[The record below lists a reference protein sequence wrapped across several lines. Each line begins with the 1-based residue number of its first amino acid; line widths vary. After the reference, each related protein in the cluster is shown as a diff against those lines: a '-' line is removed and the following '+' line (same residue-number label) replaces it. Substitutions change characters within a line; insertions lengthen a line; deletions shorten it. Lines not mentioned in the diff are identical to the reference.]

1 MMKKRYLKKLCF
13 FMAMILM
20 ILTGCQSSSDEEASK
35 EKAESVANEEMANI
49 ENTTLNKYSDVMFDP
64 SLTEGKL
71 AWYFFNSVN
80 AWTTWQS
87 STHAGDGMLF
97 ITPDGKTLLCDTN
110 TANNTAYI
118 VYALKQLGVTKIDYF
133 LNSHPHVDHIGGF
146 AIIAENFEIG
156 HVYTVAT
163 EAEFSGAKGRWYNT
177 QVGTIV
183 EEKGIPHSYLVEGDT
198 FMLGEDVEVK
208 VFNPPADFDYAAGID
223 SYNESS
229 IVMKLTYG
237 ESSFLTGGDI
247 DDDPDNF
254 GRATESDLVARYGSE
269 LQADVS
275 KMNHHGDPVL
285 SSMSDDWLETVNSKI
300 YVGQMSSVP
309 DDITFFRHVKTGA
322 EVFHNG
328 IDGTVLVYTSGDG
341 TYDVQVEKDRTNNY
355 YGTLETEDGH
365 MRVE

>member
-1 MMKKRYLKKLCF
+1 MKKKGILRKLCF
-13 FMAMILM
+13 FMAISLM
-20 ILTGCQSSSDEEASK
+20 FLSGCQNSSGENVSNENTDNAVSEETAK
-35 EKAESVANEEMANI
+35 TA
-49 ENTTLNKYSDVMFDP
+49 NTTLNKYSDVIFDP
-64 SLTEGKL
+64 ALTEGKL
-71 AWYFFNSVN
+71 ACYFFNSVN

-97 ITPDGKTLLCDTN
+97 IAPDGTTLLCDTN
-110 TANNTAYI
+110 TPNNTAYI
-118 VYALKQLGVTKIDYF
+118 VYALKQLGITKIDYF
-133 LNSHPHVDHIGGF
+133 VNSHPHIDHVGGF

-156 HVYTVAT
+156 HVYTVA
-163 EAEFSGAKGRWYNT
+163 EESGFAGKKGWWYNT
-177 QVGTIV
+177 ELGTTV

-198 FMLGEDVEVK
+198 FMLGEDVQVK
-208 VFNPPADFDYAAGID
+208 VYNPPADFAYYGDID
-223 SYNESS
+223 ALNECS
-229 IVMKLTYG
+229 IVLKLTYG
-237 ESSFLTGGDI
+237 ESSYLTGGDI
-247 DDDPDNF
+247 DDDPDNY
-254 GRATESDLVARYGSE
+254 GRATESDLIARYGSE

-285 SSMSDDWLETVNSKI
+285 SSQSDGWLETVNSKI

-322 EVFHNG
+322 NVFHNG

-341 TYDVQVEKDRTNNY
+341 TYDVQVEKDRTSNY

>member
-1 MMKKRYLKKLCF
+1 MKKKRYFNKLSL
-13 FMAMILM
+13 FMALILM
-20 ILTGCQSSSDEEASK
+20 FLSGCANNSEENTEETVEK
-35 EKAESVANEEMANI
+35 EIVSTS
-49 ENTTLNKYSDVMFDP
+49 NTTLQEYSDIMFDP
-64 SLTEGKL
+64 SLIEGKM
-71 AWYFFNSVN
+71 ACYFFGSTN

-110 TANNTAYI
+110 TPNNTAYI
-118 VYALKQLGVTKIDYF
+118 VYALKQLGITKIDYF
-133 LNSHPHVDHIGGF
+133 VNSHPHIDHIGGF

-156 HVYTVAT
+156 HVYTVA
-163 EAEFSGAKGRWYNT
+163 EESGFAGRKGWWYNT
-177 QVGTIV
+177 EVGTTV
-183 EEKGIPHSYLVEGDT
+183 EEKGIPHSYLTEGDT
-198 FMLGEDVEVK
+198 FMLGEDVTVK
-208 VFNPPADFDYAAGID
+208 VYNPPKDFAYYGDID
-223 SYNESS
+223 ALNECS
-229 IVMKLTYG
+229 IVMKLTYKD
-237 ESSFLTGGDI
+237 SSYLTGGDI
-247 DDDPDNF
+247 DDDPDNY
-254 GRATESDLVARYGSE
+254 GRATETELIAKYGSE

-285 SSMSDDWLETVNSKI
+285 SSQSDGWLETVNSKI